1 MLVLRLTT
9 FKFYAQRRR
18 LHLDPEISRDCRKKI
33 ISKEKHFRRSPL
45 RTNLKFREN
54 ICAEVSGQRTVLE
67 RLFKIFHQGREL
79 ILTIFEL
86 RVEVEN
92 FIKIS
97 GCSNLLSFY
106 KLSK

>member
-1 MLVLRLTT
+1 MIVVKKL
-9 FKFYAQRRR
+9 FPKKN
-18 LHLDPEISRDCRKKI
+18 ISEEVHCER
-33 ISKEKHFRRSPL
+33 
-45 RTNLKFREN
+45 NLKFREN

-106 KLSK
+106 KLSQYYQNDSVRGLNPLLLNPAKI